1 MDAFWPGPLTVIVHA
16 QPSLMWDLGETHG
29 TVALRVPDHAAAR
42 ALLTRTGPLAVT
54 SANLTGA
61 PAATTIEG
69 AQSQLG
75 SAVSVYLDSGE
86 SPLGLAS
93 TIVDAT
99 GPVLAVVRD
108 GGVTRA
114 QLEAVVGAQAFAQPE
129 SSSEP
134 NEAHA

>member
-1 MDAFWPGPLTVIVHA
+1 VIVHA

-86 SPLGLAS
+86 SPLGVAS

-99 GPVLAVVRD
+99 GPLLTVVRD
-108 GGVTRA
+108 GGVTRT
-114 QLEAVVGAQAFAQPE
+114 QLEAVVGGDAFVQPDA
-129 SSSEP
+129 P
-134 NEAHA
+134 HEAHEATA